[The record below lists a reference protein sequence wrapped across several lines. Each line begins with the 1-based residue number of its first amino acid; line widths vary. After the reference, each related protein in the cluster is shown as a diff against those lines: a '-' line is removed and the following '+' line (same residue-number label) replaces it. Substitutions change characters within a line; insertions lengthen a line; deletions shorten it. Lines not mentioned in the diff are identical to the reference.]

1 MLYVIKTPTGE
12 LLEKTASA
20 YQAECWNALQYECR
34 KSVPL
39 KLRKEIS
46 ALTSWNAKGRNNLLR
61 KNGFSCVKVSLVE
74 AQG

>member
-1 MLYVIKTPTGE
+1 MLYAIKTPAGE

-34 KSVPL
+34 KFIPL

-46 ALTSWNAKGRNNLLR
+46 GLTSWQAKERNNLLR
-61 KNGFSCVKVSLVE
+61 KNGFACVKVSLVE